1 MRLSLTLNQVFFDF
15 VAYVGGA
22 VFAAALPPRNDGVMS
37 PEQQMELRKL
47 LQSKN
52 PEDLQKANKVR
63 NWITDFHGFGIQHI
77 LGGWAKV
84 VISLE
89 VSMVDSRL
97 AWPGFD
103 SCYLQTLSEEL
114 SFFFFI
120 GSTLRKIIV

>member
-63 NWITDFHGFGIQHI
+63 NWITDFHGYFWWLGQGGDLQVGMTWVRVLLPPNSFRRTFLFIFYWQHTP
-77 LGGWAKV
+77 KKNY
-84 VISLE
+84 LE
-89 VSMVDSRL
+89 EK
-97 AWPGFD
+97 WP
-103 SCYLQTLSEEL
+103 
-114 SFFFFI
+114 
-120 GSTLRKIIV
+120 